1 MSFAAPS
8 RPSALIVRPRQSRGD
23 KHLSEVAAVRHDD
36 IGIDPARILV
46 DLHVLKHDDLADEL
60 RGERLG
66 LLRQLLLRGAL
77 ALDLRRIGIAQP
89 NAVLSG
95 QDIAVDRSGI
105 AVVAGDDADLD
116 GLAIAVSALS
126 ADTVAT
132 TGEDSGMQRPRMVI
146 FTRSFSIGFAHL

>member
-1 MSFAAPS
+1 
-8 RPSALIVRPRQSRGD
+8 
-23 KHLSEVAAVRHDD
+23 LSTF
-36 IGIDPARILV
+36 
-46 DLHVLKHDDLADEL
+46 HVLKHDDLADEL

-77 ALDLRRIGIAQP
+77 ALALRRIGIAQP

-95 QDIAVDRSGI
+95 QDVVVDRSGI

-116 GLAIAVSALS
+116 GLAMAVGALS
-126 ADTVAT
+126 ADSIAT
-132 TGEDSGMQRPRMVI
+132 TGEDSGMPRPRMEI